1 MTMRELREVFGQKV
15 IDFTISKDL
24 LCYDEIMDR
33 DYLEERIRF
42 YVDTQQIQIE
52 LDNTNVTCFMNCV

>member
-24 LCYDEIMDR
+24 LCYDEIMEEILR
-33 DYLEERIRF
+33 ERIRF
-42 YVDTQQIQIE
+42 YVDTQQIQNE
-52 LDNTNVTCFMNCV
+52 LG

>member
-24 LCYDEIMDR
+24 LCYDEVMDR
-33 DYLEERIRF
+33 EYLEERIRF
-42 YVDTQQIQIE
+42 YVDTQQIHIE
-52 LDNTNVTCFMNCV
+52 LDNTNVTN

>member
-42 YVDTQQIQIE
+42 YKGGSYWHE
-52 LDNTNVTCFMNCV
+52 

>member
-1 MTMRELREVFGQKV
+1 MTKRELREVFGQKV

-33 DYLEERIRF
+33 EYLEERIRF

-52 LDNTNVTCFMNCV
+52 LDNTNVTN

>member
-24 LCYDEIMDR
+24 LCYDEVMDR
-33 DYLEERIRF
+33 EYLEERIRF
-42 YVDTQQIQIE
+42 LEIQKRNQNFLVYQI
-52 LDNTNVTCFMNCV
+52 